1 MKMSFA
7 SSRQSLFLLFAFLLV
22 AAAFTIFYFKQVDD
36 RKDQLI
42 QRNFRQLNA
51 ISTAIQSKVNGLV
64 TVISTAVNNNPNN
77 SDSIKSNLNSLITGL
92 DSIKV
97 DSVRNY
103 IAKKNA
109 ETHSNKT
116 DTSKQNNFNTLSTW
130 FEVRND
136 SLILGYG

>member
-22 AAAFTIFYFKQVDD
+22 AAVFTIFYFKQVDD

-64 TVISTAVNNNPNN
+64 TVISTAINNSPNN
-77 SDSIKSNLNSLITGL
+77 SDSIKSTLN
-92 DSIKV
+92 
-97 DSVRNY
+97 RF
-103 IAKKNA
+103 
-109 ETHSNKT
+109 
-116 DTSKQNNFNTLSTW
+116 NNRIGQYKSRLC
-130 FEVRND
+130 EK
-136 SLILGYG
+136 LYC